1 MIIGSIMA
9 ASTKALKCMSDDDDK
24 IHQLTDDDSQQHNY
38 RLIDV
43 VSAKTLKFMLA
54 AVYQINRR
62 GHHLNKQRFSYS
74 EDNIT

>member
-9 ASTKALKCMSDDDDK
+9 ASRKALKCMSDDDK
-24 IHQLTDDDSQQHNY
+24 IHQLIDDDSQQHNY

-74 EDNIT
+74 EDDIT